1 MMPEL
6 ESIIPK
12 ISILVKKLKKK
23 KKEHSAMHK
32 HSATGQ
38 QKRDICINNKI
49 RR

>member
-12 ISILVKKLKKK
+12 ISILVKKLKK